1 MARASASNKAAAA
14 KQNAKI
20 ELPQVSPGSKANS
33 AQWWTFAPAN
43 WWTFAPALTC
53 DQELIDI
60 RPALPLSGDPD
71 EALGLELLEI
81 LVGRLTCHADI
92 VSEALLAGK
101 AEVVLPR
108 V

>member
-43 WWTFAPALTC
+43 WWTFAPALTPNVSLKALAERLRVKES
-53 DQELIDI
+53 DSELD
-60 RPALPLSGDPD
+60 A
-71 EALGLELLEI
+71 
-81 LVGRLTCHADI
+81 
-92 VSEALLAGK
+92 
-101 AEVVLPR
+101 
-108 V
+108 